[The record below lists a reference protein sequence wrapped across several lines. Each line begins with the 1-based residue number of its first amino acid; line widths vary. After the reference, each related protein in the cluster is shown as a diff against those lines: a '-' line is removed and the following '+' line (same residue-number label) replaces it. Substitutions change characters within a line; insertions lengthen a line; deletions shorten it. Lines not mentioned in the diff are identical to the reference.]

1 MVFTLYQGVEHPFI
15 HALESTDAWA
25 LCIDLPTSN
34 AAPASTTSGPANR
47 DWGMA
52 FMPDGQSLVA
62 ANSTIGLA
70 VKIESDLTVHRVAR
84 FDPTASGAVT
94 LAKFGHNDAVTAGQ
108 RVVMARNGSALY
120 AAGSN
125 GVVRLGPDDLTVLGR
140 LLPGVAV
147 TTLAV
152 TNDRTRL
159 FTLTGD
165 GRILEVDLATE
176 SVVRAVEGG
185 PFDRLVA
192 VVPW

>member
-1 MVFTLYQGVEHPFI
+1 
-15 HALESTDAWA
+15 
-25 LCIDLPTSN
+25 
-34 AAPASTTSGPANR
+34 
-47 DWGMA
+47 
-52 FMPDGQSLVA
+52 MPPD
-62 ANSTIGLA
+62 
-70 VKIESDLTVHRVAR
+70 R
-84 FDPTASGAVT
+84 TAS
-94 LAKFGHNDAVTAGQ
+94 FDF
-108 RVVMARNGSALY
+108 
-120 AAGSN
+120 
-125 GVVRLGPDDLTVLGR
+125 GPDDLTVLGR